1 MSDPETIFQKINA
14 KSRLLDTRLATL
26 QLAPKNH
33 VKALQS
39 AFEQAQPAYN
49 KAQSDLQKTYT
60 SNIISLAQ
68 SLVSAANVF
77 QYGTFVPQAAK
88 FSILESA
95 FMGIEA
101 AMTKTTAAHEVVN
114 DASCA
119 YSQAL

>member
-1 MSDPETIFQKINA
+1 MSDPEIIFQKINA

-39 AFEQAQPAYN
+39 AFEQVPSAYN

-88 FSILESA
+88 FSSLESA

-114 DASCA
+114 NASCA

>member
-1 MSDPETIFQKINA
+1 MSDPKIIFQKINA

-26 QLAPKNH
+26 QLAPKN

-39 AFEQAQPAYN
+39 AFEQAQSAYN
-49 KAQSDLQKTYT
+49 KAQSDLQKTYI

-88 FSILESA
+88 FSILDSA
-95 FMGIEA
+95 FMDIEA
-101 AMTKTTAAHEVVN
+101 AMTKTTAAHEVIN